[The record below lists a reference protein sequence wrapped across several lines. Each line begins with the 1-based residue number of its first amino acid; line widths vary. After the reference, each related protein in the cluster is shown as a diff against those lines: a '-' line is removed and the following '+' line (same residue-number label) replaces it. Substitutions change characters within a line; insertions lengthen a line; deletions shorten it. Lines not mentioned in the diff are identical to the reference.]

1 MNGSRVTPES
11 VLEIVRMARL
21 AGEASGAIS
30 RAAVPRI
37 EPAVVATLDPG
48 DLRVA
53 LQDALGATY
62 PDVALDVLEA
72 SGVLEA
78 FLPEVTALV
87 GFGDGEWRHKDVWK
101 HTKQVVLQAERT
113 PLLRWAALLHD
124 IGKPRTRKISPDGQV
139 HFLGHSEVGASMFD
153 RICHRVPFEADLR
166 DQIRFLILHH
176 LRANQ
181 YDPSWTDSAVRR
193 FAREMAS
200 CMPELLALSRAD
212 ITTKRPE
219 RKARGM
225 RAIGDLAERIARLA
239 EEDAK
244 LPPLPKG
251 LGEALMTHLG
261 IPAGPRVGQLKKKL
275 ERLVE
280 DGELEGHRDADY
292 YLAALDRVE
301 EQDER

>member
-1 MNGSRVTPES
+1 MSGSRATAES

-30 RAAVPRI
+30 RAAVPR
-37 EPAVVATLDPG
+37 VDPVTVTKVDPV

-53 LQDALGATY
+53 VQGALGAAY

-72 SGVLEA
+72 SGVLSC

-101 HTKQVVLQAERT
+101 HTKQVVLQAECT
-113 PLLRWAALLHD
+113 PMLRWAALLHD

-153 RICHRVPFEADLR
+153 RICSRIPFEPDMR
-166 DQIRFLILHH
+166 EQIRFLILHH

-181 YDPSWTDSAVRR
+181 YDASWTDSAVRR

-219 RKARGM
+219 RKARGL
-225 RAIGDLAERIARLA
+225 RAINDLAERIARLA

-251 LGEALMTHLG
+251 LGEAIMAHLG
-261 IPAGPRVGQLKKKL
+261 IPAGPRIGQLKKRL
-275 ERLVE
+275 ERMVE
-280 DGELEGHRDADY
+280 DGALEARREPEY
-292 YLAALDRVE
+292 YLAAIDSLE
-301 EQDER
+301 E

>member
-1 MNGSRVTPES
+1 MAVSRSDPES
-11 VLEIVRMARL
+11 VLEVVRMARL
-21 AGEASGAIS
+21 AGEAAGAIS
-30 RAAVPRI
+30 RTAVPKVD
-37 EPAVVATLDPG
+37 PALVAQIDPK

-53 LQDALGATY
+53 FQGALEASY

-72 SGVLEA
+72 SGILAV
-78 FLPEVTALV
+78 FLPEVTELV

-101 HTKQVVLQAERT
+101 HTKQVVLQSERT
-113 PLLRWAALLHD
+113 PILRWAALLHD

-153 RICHRVPFEADLR
+153 RVCSRVPFEAEMR
-166 DQIRFLILHH
+166 EQIRFLILHH

-181 YDPSWTDSAVRR
+181 YDPGWTDSAVRR
-193 FAREMAS
+193 FAREMGG
-200 CMPELLALSRAD
+200 CLPELLALSRAD

-219 RKARGM
+219 RKARGLK
-225 RAIGDLAERIARLA
+225 AIGDLAERIRLLA

-251 LGEALMTHLG
+251 LGEALMAHLG
-261 IPAGPRVGQLKKKL
+261 IPAGPRIGQLKKRL

-280 DGELEGHRDADY
+280 DGELEARREAEY
-292 YLAALDRVE
+292 YVEALSRLE
-301 EQDER
+301 T